1 MTSEVSPPKIS
12 GIPEESEAHR
22 VPKKA
27 PEEPK
32 PLSFATPNPWSALPR
47 EVYVGKGRG
56 KNEGA
61 TTESPVDGQDQPKI
75 YTIRDHTLEV
85 LMHPDVL
92 ELHAVG
98 VVHTPHG
105 DERQLHLKV
114 RVRCGQEELVVDVLV
129 DTDAQVSLVR
139 RGLFKEE
146 LLQPSRR
153 PVRLKVANGE
163 IMGGGTHEATIS
175 MEFWEHER
183 LNRPDLAK
191 RSTLSGNFYV
201 GDITD
206 WDMIMGYDFMV
217 ANAIGALP
225 HRGTLVREDDE
236 CLTWLS
242 TDYACGSSQWNAE
255 EEDRI
260 VQAVQAVG
268 AKSRGDPGVQ
278 LTEYGMAPQVYARMI
293 QTLGAEAP
301 ETDVFASRDAPL
313 LRKCRRHWHRGDS
326 AWHRHWGL
334 KEWGPMY
341 WHGSLDN
348 TRRTVEKITADRA
361 KGILVITGIGSTPC
375 PLEGLKSTLDSITV
389 TEMSFGPE
397 EELFINAK
405 GVSMPSPGQA
415 WVPRLSWWMGRRPS
429 PRVMK
434 HSSVG
439 WRRCP

>member
-1 MTSEVSPPKIS
+1 M
-12 GIPEESEAHR
+12 
-22 VPKKA
+22 PKKA

-56 KNEGA
+56 KKEGA
-61 TTESPVDGQDQPKI
+61 ATESPVDGQDQPKS

-92 ELHAVG
+92 ELHAVR

-105 DERQLHLKV
+105 DERQLHLRV

-129 DTDAQVSLVR
+129 DTGAQVSLDR

-146 LLQPSRR
+146 SLQPSRR

-183 LNRPDLAK
+183 LNRPDFAK

-201 GDITD
+201 ADITD
-206 WDMIMGYDFMV
+206 WDMIMGYDFMLGN
-217 ANAIGALP
+217 ANRALR
-225 HRGTLVREDDE
+225 HRATLVREDDE

-242 TDYACGSSQWNAE
+242 TDYACGSSQWSAE

-260 VQAVQAVG
+260 VQAVQAVD
-268 AKSRGDPGVQ
+268 AKSRGDRGVQ
-278 LTEYGMAPQVYARMI
+278 LTEYGMTPQVYARMI

-301 ETDVFASRDAPL
+301 ETDVFASRDARI
-313 LRKCRRHWHRGDS
+313 LRKCKRQWHQGDS

-334 KEWGPMY
+334 NESGPMY
-341 WHGSLDN
+341 WHGSLEN
-348 TRRTVEKITADRA
+348 TRRTVEKIVADRA

-375 PLEGLKSTLDSITV
+375 PLEGLKWTLILITLNK
-389 TEMSFGPE
+389 MSFGPE
-397 EELFINAK
+397 EELFIDAK
-405 GVSMPSPGQA
+405 GLSMPSPG
-415 WVPRLSWWMGRRPS
+415 
-429 PRVMK
+429 
-434 HSSVG
+434 
-439 WRRCP
+439 